1 MPYLLNEIGAVWGM
15 DQVYD
20 DRLKIQYLVTDSR
33 AMVFPEASLF
43 FAISGPRR
51 SGIDYIAEL
60 YRQGTRCFVVEEPI
74 ETSDFE
80 GAVFFKVA
88 NTVRA
93 LQALAAYHRS
103 KFSIP
108 VIGITGSNGKTIV
121 KEWLN
126 QLLAPEFNIVRSP
139 RSYNSQ
145 IGVPLSVW
153 QMNEQHT
160 LAIFEAG
167 ISTNGEMEALENMIQ
182 PTIGLF
188 TNITDAHNK
197 GFLNHTEKTEQKSI
211 LFKRATVLL
220 KASDCI
226 EASIPFQGKFFSW
239 GISSSNDLVLM
250 AVKKWN
256 DYSTLSLQYQGEVFD
271 INIPFTDAISTQNT
285 LSCIAMMLYL
295 RYTMAVIQ
303 ARMMQLQSVEMRMQ
317 LRKAINDCYLLNDS
331 YSNDQFSLSLAL
343 NFLKEKSGEQ
353 PASIVLS
360 DIVESGQANSLLY
373 KEVVELL
380 KQNNIKK
387 LYAIGEGMVAYFT
400 PSIVQQ
406 LPFAVQ
412 IFNSTHEFLN
422 RVSYTSFQREYI
434 LLKGAR
440 RFEFERI
447 AHWLEQQVHQT
458 VMEVNLTAMVQNL
471 KIYQSLLLPTTKL
484 MAMVKAFSY
493 GSGAGAVA
501 KVLQQQK
508 VDYLTVAY
516 ADEGVELRKAGIHLP
531 IMVMSA
537 DEQSFDVLINY
548 SLEPEIFSFEMLTSF
563 QQYIQKQGL
572 EKYPIHIK
580 LNTGMNR
587 LGFDKAELPVL
598 AAAISNNKEVK
609 IKTVL
614 SHLAASEDP
623 AFDVF
628 TAEQCEQFTTAC
640 SMLEKALGYSFVKH
654 IANTAAIQRSPDLQ
668 LDMVRL
674 GIGLYG
680 VETVADKRLNLATV
694 ATLKSTIA
702 QVRKL
707 SAGETV
713 GYSRAGKLERD
724 SVIATVRIGYADGY
738 NRRLGNGVG
747 SMYLHGSYAP
757 VVGKI
762 CMDMTMIDI
771 TDIPMAV
778 AGDTVEIFGAHID
791 IATLAAAAGTIPYE
805 TMTGI
810 SERVKRV
817 YIEE

>member
-1 MPYLLNEIGAVWGM
+1 MQYLLKEIAAVWKLDG
-15 DQVYD
+15 VD
-20 DRLKIQYLVTDSR
+20 DEQFTIQYLVTDSR

-51 SGIDYIAEL
+51 KGIDYIADL
-60 YRQGTRCFVVEEPI
+60 YRRGMRCFVVDEPI

-88 NTVRA
+88 NTVKA
-93 LQALAAYHRS
+93 LQELAAYHRS

-108 VIGITGSNGKTIV
+108 VIAITGSNGKTIV
-121 KEWLN
+121 KEWLH
-126 QLLAPEFNIVRSP
+126 QLLAPEFNIIRSP
-139 RSYNSQ
+139 RSFNSQ

-167 ISTNGEMEALENMIQ
+167 ISTRGEMEALENMIQ
-182 PTIGLF
+182 PTIGVF
-188 TNITDAHNK
+188 TNITDAHNE
-197 GFLNHTEKTEQKSI
+197 GFLNHAEKTVQKSI
-211 LFKRATVLL
+211 LFKRAAVLL

-226 EASIPFQGKFFSW
+226 EAPIPYSGKFFSW
-239 GISSSNDLVLM
+239 GILSANDLVVVE
-250 AVKKWN
+250 VKKWN
-256 DYSTLSLQYQGEVFD
+256 DYSTLTLQYQGEVFD

-285 LSCIAMMLYL
+285 LTCIAMMLYL

-303 ARMMQLQSVEMRMQ
+303 ERMMQLQSVEMRMQ

-343 NFLKEKSGEQ
+343 NFLKEKSGDQ

-373 KEVVELL
+373 EEVVELL
-380 KQNNIKK
+380 KQNNIKQ

-400 PSIVQQ
+400 PSIVQH
-406 LPFAVQ
+406 LPFAVKL
-412 IFNSTHEFLN
+412 FSSTDQFLN
-422 RVSYTSFQREYI
+422 SVSYASFQREYI

-447 AHWLEQQVHQT
+447 AHWLELQVHQT
-458 VMEVNLTAMVQNL
+458 VLEVNLTAMVENL
-471 KIYQSLLLPTTKL
+471 KIYQSLLSPTTKL

-493 GSGAGAVA
+493 GSGAGEVA
-501 KVLQQQK
+501 KILQQQK
-508 VDYLTVAY
+508 VDYLAVAY
-516 ADEGVELRKAGIHLP
+516 ADEGVALRKAGIHLP
-531 IMVMSA
+531 IMVMSV

-548 SLEPEIFSFEMLTSF
+548 SLEPEIFSFEILKSF
-563 QQYIQKQGL
+563 QQYIKKQGL

-587 LGFDKAELPVL
+587 LGFDKVELPIL
-598 AAAISNNKEVK
+598 AAALLNQQAVK

-614 SHLAASEDP
+614 SHLVASEDP
-623 AFDVF
+623 AFDGF
-628 TAEQCEQFTTAC
+628 TAEQCEQFTMAC
-640 SMLEKALGYSFVKH
+640 SMLEKALGYSLVKH
-654 IANTAAIQRSPDLQ
+654 IANTAAIQRNAALQ

-680 VETVADKRLNLATV
+680 VDTTPNKNLKLATV
-694 ATLKSTIA
+694 ASLKSTIA

-724 SVIATVRIGYADGY
+724 SVIATVRIGYADGF
-738 NRRLGNGVG
+738 NRCLGNGVG
-747 SMYLHGSYAP
+747 SMYLHGAYAP

-771 TDIPMAV
+771 TDIPMAA
-778 AGDTVEIFGAHID
+778 AGDIVEIFGTHID
-791 IATLAAAAGTIPYE
+791 IATLAAAVGTIPYE
-805 TMTGI
+805 TMTGV
-810 SERVKRV
+810 SQRVKRV

>member
-1 MPYLLNEIGAVWGM
+1 MQYLLKEIGAVWGI

-20 DRLKIQYLVTDSR
+20 DGLKIQYLVTDSR
-33 AMVFPEASLF
+33 AMVFPELSLF

-51 SGIDYIAEL
+51 KGIDYIADL
-60 YRQGTRCFVVEEPI
+60 YRRGMRCFVVDEPI
-74 ETSDFE
+74 ETLDFK

-88 NTVRA
+88 NTVKA

-121 KEWLN
+121 KEWLH

-139 RSYNSQ
+139 RSFNSQ

-167 ISTNGEMEALENMIQ
+167 ISTRGEMEALENMIQ
-182 PTIGLF
+182 PTIGIF

-197 GFLNHTEKTEQKSI
+197 GFLNHGEKTEQKSI
-211 LFKRATVLL
+211 LFKRAAVLL

-226 EASIPFQGKFFSW
+226 EAPIPYSGKFFSW

-285 LSCIAMMLYL
+285 LTCIAMMLYL

-360 DIVESGQANSLLY
+360 DIVESGQTNSLLY

-422 RVSYTSFQREYI
+422 SVSYTSFQREYI

-493 GSGAGAVA
+493 GSGAGEVA
-501 KVLQQQK
+501 KILQQQK
-508 VDYLTVAY
+508 VDYLAVAY
-516 ADEGVELRKAGIHLP
+516 ADEGVALRKAGIHLP

-548 SLEPEIFSFEMLTSF
+548 SLEPEIFSFEILKSF

-654 IANTAAIQRSPDLQ
+654 IANTAAIQRNAALQ

-757 VVGKI
+757 VMGKI

-771 TDIPMAV
+771 TDIPMAA

-791 IATLAAAAGTIPYE
+791 TASLAAAAGTIPYE